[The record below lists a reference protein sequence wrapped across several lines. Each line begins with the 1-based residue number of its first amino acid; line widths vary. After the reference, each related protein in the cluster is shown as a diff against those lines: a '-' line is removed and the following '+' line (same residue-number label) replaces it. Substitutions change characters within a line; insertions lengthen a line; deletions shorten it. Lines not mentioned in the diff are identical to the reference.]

1 MATYTAIYEIAPNAK
16 FFSEESFLDE
26 IKPAVN
32 IISTLSESFGG
43 CKPKIEIISNAP
55 YEARITISL
64 SAGQQKILAIYH
76 LFDIIGDYIAY
87 YMGDYRNTYHL
98 SCVPI
103 RKDTG

>member
-64 SAGQQKILAIYH
+64 SPLR
-76 LFDIIGDYIAY
+76 Y
-87 YMGDYRNTYHL
+87 YWRLH
-98 SCVPI
+98 CVLYGRYLRRSTPFVQI
-103 RKDTG
+103 T

>member
-16 FFSEESFLDE
+16 FFSEEFFLDE

-43 CKPKIEIISNAP
+43 CKPKIEIISKAP
-55 YEARITISL
+55 YKARVTISL

-87 YMGDYRNTYHL
+87 YMGDIYVEVHH
-98 SCVPI
+98 SC
-103 RKDTG
+103 K